1 MSSRDWKAKFSRKK
15 ATVEPPPAQT
25 TSSTTA
31 YDYSKEN
38 ATDIA
43 SLWQDAMHEY
53 CTAAGLEFSS
63 MKKFYSFAEIEADQT
78 VQENFIQFREGGG
91 KFAKL
96 RSTINANADLIL
108 SGAKYIADAASAA
121 FPPSAAIL
129 TALTYVMKV
138 SKDVSKDYDKLMI
151 FFGELKSFLERIG
164 MMESRLSDS
173 PKAYTSHI
181 LRVFV
186 AIMQM
191 LGLATRAVAEGR
203 MWRSLKT
210 MLRGGGDDELAGA
223 TGSLETA
230 MKRLESA
237 TGIATLAKVL
247 DIDRDTTEIKG
258 NVVTIVGLA
267 QNISTDMARM
277 DGTAQEMA
285 QGVQSLHDKVDAN
298 YLKLSAKFEQMLEA
312 QQHSLA
318 PPAAPASAAKVG
330 AANKPTSFNVVQR
343 FFNAHD
349 DSNARNQEIEY
360 NFVDGTTEWLFER
373 KEFVTWRKDPSA
385 SPYLWIIGEVGV
397 GKSFLAYS
405 VLRKLQKQTAS
416 HSKMTVAHYYFRQQN
431 FEGRSAA
438 NNVFAVMHSMLSAIV
453 NQIAM
458 YDKAFCDQVA
468 TTITTI
474 REDIVYFDV
483 VTRFEKF
490 LAFKFQETSAEESP
504 NCLFLILD
512 GLDEICESS
521 KEIIMCLQ
529 EIITSKW
536 NIRVLLTS
544 RANFKGIDELAGAEK
559 IRITKDD
566 VKNDVQVIA
575 ASKIKHASRLRKLRP
590 AAKRIV
596 ENTLVE
602 QSDCL
607 LYTDQALRRLNKYHQ
622 ESSVLT
628 ALSELP
634 KGLDGLYR
642 KLEEEV
648 AARRT
653 PGELQTVRLVYTW
666 IAFAKQSISV
676 EQLTDIVKLR
686 GLSKLFNIEEEIS
699 SRSGLV
705 LTVTRNLDPAMFD
718 SEDADEIDQS
728 SLDAIPV
735 SELVATVDTAPIVR
749 FHNRSMKDHLH
760 ETSST
765 ESSIC
770 ESKSSAAF
778 SMFELCAQIITSSVE
793 GPVCARLRRYAA
805 TNWALHFNDI
815 DSSTMTDEA
824 FDRGL
829 HILYDVLTNKND
841 VATFVEKNYV
851 LTPNS
856 SPYFYIDNSPY
867 AYIHAQA
874 KRGRGL
880 RMTQF
885 RSNVEQWLKRWADVG
900 SLENQPELSAWV
912 QELAAQPERTLDT
925 LAKAHLKNW
934 LGACEDKLIP
944 YTFAISALNYVS
956 PLHQDDLLAA
966 KDHKTKSC

>member
-1 MSSRDWKAKFSRKK
+1 
-15 ATVEPPPAQT
+15 VEIPE
-25 TSSTTA
+25 
-31 YDYSKEN
+31 DN
-38 ATDIA
+38 
-43 SLWQDAMHEY
+43 
-53 CTAAGLEFSS
+53 
-63 MKKFYSFAEIEADQT
+63 
-78 VQENFIQFREGGG
+78 V
-91 KFAKL
+91 
-96 RSTINANADLIL
+96 
-108 SGAKYIADAASAA
+108 
-121 FPPSAAIL
+121 
-129 TALTYVMKV
+129 
-138 SKDVSKDYDKLMI
+138 
-151 FFGELKSFLERIG
+151 ER
-164 MMESRLSDS
+164 
-173 PKAYTSHI
+173 
-181 LRVFV
+181 
-186 AIMQM
+186 
-191 LGLATRAVAEGR
+191 
-203 MWRSLKT
+203 
-210 MLRGGGDDELAGA
+210 GGDDELASA
-223 TGSLETA
+223 TASLETA

-237 TGIATLAKVL
+237 TGIVTFAKVV

-267 QNISTDMARM
+267 QDISTDLARM

-285 QGVQSLHDKVDAN
+285 QGVQSLHDKVDKN
-298 YLKLSAKFEQMLEA
+298 YLKLSAKFEQMLVA

-318 PPAAPASAAKVG
+318 PPVAPASTAK

-349 DSNARNQEIEY
+349 NSNARNQEVEY
-360 NFVDGTTEWLFER
+360 SFVDGTTEWLFER
-373 KEFVTWRKDPSA
+373 KQFVNWSKDLSA
-385 SPYLWIIGEVGV
+385 SPYLWIIGKGGV

-405 VLRKLQKQTAS
+405 ALRKLQRQTAS
-416 HSKMTVAHYYFRQQN
+416 HSNMTVAHYYFRQQTL
-431 FEGRSAA
+431 EGRSAT

-468 TTITTI
+468 TTITSI
-474 REDIVYFDV
+474 REDIVTPDAV
-483 VTRFEKF
+483 ARFEKF
-490 LAFKFQETSAEESP
+490 LAFKFKETLAEESS

-521 KEIIMCLQ
+521 KEIMMCLQ
-529 EIITSKW
+529 EIITRQW

-544 RANFKGIDELAGAEK
+544 RTNFKGVDELAGAEK
-559 IRITKDD
+559 IHIAKDD

-634 KGLDGLYR
+634 KGLDGLYC

-653 PGELQTVRLVYTW
+653 PDELQTVRLAYTW

-676 EQLTDIVKLR
+676 EQITDVVKLR
-686 GLSKLFNIEEEIS
+686 GLFKLFNIEEEIS

-705 LTVTRNLDPAMFD
+705 LTVARDLDPAMFD
-718 SEDADEIDQS
+718 SEDSDDVDQS
-728 SLDAIPV
+728 TLDAISV
-735 SELVATVDTAPIVR
+735 SELMGTVDTAPIVR
-749 FHNRSMKDHLH
+749 FHNRSMKDHLR

-765 ESSIC
+765 EGSIC

-778 SMFELCAQIITSSVE
+778 SMFEVCAQIITSSVE

-815 DSSTMTDEA
+815 DPSTMTDEA

-829 HILYDVLTNKND
+829 HILYDVLTNKNN
-841 VATFVEKNYV
+841 VATFVEKNYM

-856 SPYFYIDNSPY
+856 PPYFYIDNSPY
-867 AYIHAQA
+867 AYMHAQA
-874 KRGRGL
+874 KQGGEL
-880 RMTQF
+880 RVTQF
-885 RSNVEQWLKRWADVG
+885 KSNVEEWLKKSAGVG

-912 QELAAQPERTLDT
+912 QQLAAQPERTLDMREHICKT
-925 LAKAHLKNW
+925 GW
-934 LGACEDKLIP
+934 LDARI
-944 YTFAISALNYVS
+944 N
-956 PLHQDDLLAA
+956 
-966 KDHKTKSC
+966 